1 MLVRSSSMPGSKLDT
16 FWKTVKGRISRAK
29 DSAKKNQKGV
39 AMKFD
44 AQANEGWGVCTLR
57 SKKRLGKTS
66 FVQYDF
72 DLPKSDEYIHLDLG
86 QQLTLCCLDSNQSV
100 AKGNFYLYH
109 GDQSNNLGSFTV
121 LAPNRT
127 PADNAYEVGQDTANF
142 VSKVCGWQIHDRR
155 ELLSNTIINLFA
167 FPFRCGS

>member
-1 MLVRSSSMPGSKLDT
+1 MASKVFQLAVASFCFAFLVTMLARSLTSSDSVLGT
-16 FWKTVKGRISRAK
+16 FWKTVKGRVSRMK
-29 DSAKKNQKGV
+29 DSVQNNKEGV

-44 AQANEGWGVCTLR
+44 SPASEGWGVCTLR

-86 QQLTLCCLDSNQSV
+86 QQLTLCCLDSDQSV

-109 GDQSNNLGSFTV
+109 GELSNKLGTFSV

-142 VSKVCGWQIHDRR
+142 VSRLDGGH
-155 ELLSNTIINLFA
+155 
-167 FPFRCGS
+167 